1 MNNTLTLPPITE
13 TFSNSDLITLRIA
26 WTRSTEAAGAS
37 GEGSEAEAD
46 TVLREAEGEVGKP
59 GHATTATSTATWMPS
74 AKIVAEPDCI
84 PRVSWPVDQ
93 DFDDLQE
100 NKLGKSGKIT

>member
-1 MNNTLTLPPITE
+1 MNNTLTLPPTTE

-37 GEGSEAEAD
+37 GEGSEVEAD

-59 GHATTATSTATWMPS
+59 GRATTATSPATWIPL
-74 AKIVAEPDCI
+74 AKAVAKSDDI
-84 PRVSWPVDQ
+84 PR
-93 DFDDLQE
+93 
-100 NKLGKSGKIT
+100 GI